1 MNRTSNHILE
11 MQFKPLT
18 RKADELITE
27 VQNTAFEV
35 GYNQGIDDL
44 VTYLHKKGFDLLNA
58 YFELHD
64 MLSDMIEGGRLT
76 EGDIPDDYAAL
87 VEQLEQCNAYYEEMM
102 R

>member
-1 MNRTSNHILE
+1 M
-11 MQFKPLT
+11 
-18 RKADELITE
+18 D
-27 VQNTAFEV
+27 
-35 GYNQGIDDL
+35 
-44 VTYLHKKGFDLLNA
+44 DLLNA

-87 VEQLEQCNAYYEEMM
+87 VERLEQCNARYDAYYEEMI

>member
-1 MNRTSNHILE
+1 MGHERSVL
-11 MQFKPLT
+11 
-18 RKADELITE
+18 RDRRSR
-27 VQNTAFEV
+27 
-35 GYNQGIDDL
+35 GG
-44 VTYLHKKGFDLLNA
+44 
-58 YFELHD
+58 LHD